1 MRAAAGR
8 IGEKFI
14 YSEACRT
21 VPKQAYCV
29 RLDASS
35 GCSEA
40 GTMPRTEAHMLGW
53 AVVFLIVAIIAAIFG
68 FFGIA
73 AAAAGIAKI
82 IFIIFI
88 ILFLISLVGGLMRR
102 T

>member
-1 MRAAAGR
+1 MRPIVARCEYVQNLPKRPQGR
-8 IGEKFI
+8 TGG
-14 YSEACRT
+14 
-21 VPKQAYCV
+21 
-29 RLDASS
+29 D
-35 GCSEA
+35 
-40 GTMPRTEAHMLGW
+40 MLGW

>member
-1 MRAAAGR
+1 MSTVLEVLRAAADQMNLKRNTG
-8 IGEKFI
+8 
-14 YSEACRT
+14 
-21 VPKQAYCV
+21 
-29 RLDASS
+29 AS
-35 GCSEA
+35 
-40 GTMPRTEAHMLGW
+40 PRGGDMLGW

>member
-1 MRAAAGR
+1 LCESGRKLKMLGSGHNAA
-8 IGEKFI
+8 
-14 YSEACRT
+14 
-21 VPKQAYCV
+21 Q
-29 RLDASS
+29 
-35 GCSEA
+35 
-40 GTMPRTEAHMLGW
+40 EAHMLGW

>member
-1 MRAAAGR
+1 LEPTTKPWLRYRIARIVRSTRKLDKGAAGAKR
-8 IGEKFI
+8 
-14 YSEACRT
+14 S
-21 VPKQAYCV
+21 
-29 RLDASS
+29 
-35 GCSEA
+35 
-40 GTMPRTEAHMLGW
+40 PRGGAMLGW

-82 IFIIFI
+82 LFFIFI